1 MYLYLIVGA
10 LVQMVILQ
18 DVDGGN
24 LEYVGVVVLS
34 SNWCQRVL
42 VNDLVEKVYVYLI
55 LAALVQT
62 YVFLN
67 GVGGHLGWSHYV
79 LALSSL

>member
-18 DVDGGN
+18 DVDGCN

-67 GVGGHLGWSHYV
+67 GVGGHLGLSHY
-79 LALSSL
+79 LFALSSL